1 MKILFAEP
9 KNELSTSSSISFSHY
24 ESQKNKIF
32 ENVLEFRQEVCHWN
46 VLIVLG
52 CWSITLLQSSFPINL
67 NSFYVIEEALTKT
80 SKLSTVSRPIS
91 SLKCFPGI
99 FLNQRIYFAVLM
111 LKSSFNFLGATMKS
125 QKWSKSEALGSNYTF
140 KDGLAEYF
148 TVCPNKCILKSFKF
162 LANKLHIHFTWTHC
176 ICMYILMYIC
186 R

>member
-1 MKILFAEP
+1 MNFVWRNLFAEP

-91 SLKCFPGI
+91 SLRCFPGI

-125 QKWSKSEALGSNYTF
+125 QKWSKSEPLRSNYTF
-140 KDGLAEYF
+140 KDGLADYH
-148 TVCPNKCILKSFKF
+148 TVCTNKCILKSFKF
-162 LANKLHIHFTWTHC
+162 
-176 ICMYILMYIC
+176 
-186 R
+186 